1 VNPSRFILE
10 LGVVKGGIAHLI
22 SISFVDKEQHMNLLA
37 KYSLVAVL
45 AAAAPFVAAQS
56 VYVWKDDAG
65 RNVYSDTPPPPSVPR
80 SRILKS
86 PNISAAA
93 APAAAPAGDAKGRNA
108 EAAEKTKA
116 ANEKS
121 ADEKDSAQRCTELR
135 NQLASLQSGQRMSRT
150 NDKGEREVLDDSARA
165 QMAERTQADIAKTC
179 K

>member
-1 VNPSRFILE
+1 
-10 LGVVKGGIAHLI
+10 
-22 SISFVDKEQHMNLLA
+22 
-37 KYSLVAVL
+37 
-45 AAAAPFVAAQS
+45 

-93 APAAAPAGDAKGRNA
+93 APAAAPAGDAKGADAKKDDRPKTLAERDADSKKRNA

>member
-1 VNPSRFILE
+1 
-10 LGVVKGGIAHLI
+10 
-22 SISFVDKEQHMNLLA
+22 MNLLA

-93 APAAAPAGDAKGRNA
+93 ATAAAPVGDAKAGDAKGGEAKKDDRPKTLAERDAESKKRNA
-108 EAAEKTKA
+108 EAADKAKA

-121 ADEKDSAQRCTELR
+121 AAEKDNTQRCNDLR
-135 NQLASLQSGQRMSRT
+135 NQLAALQSGQRMSRT
-150 NDKGEREVLDDSARA
+150 NDKGEREVMDDSARA
-165 QMAERTQADIAKTC
+165 QMAERTQADIAKSC